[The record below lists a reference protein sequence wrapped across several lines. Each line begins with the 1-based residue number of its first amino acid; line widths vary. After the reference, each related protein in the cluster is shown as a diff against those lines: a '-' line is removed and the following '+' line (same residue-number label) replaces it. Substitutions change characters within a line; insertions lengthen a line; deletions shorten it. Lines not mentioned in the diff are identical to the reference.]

1 MKAPEMNRIDTDKF
15 RLRHFVEKLVQEGEC
30 VVHDE
35 PIDLIDVAS
44 VLDCN
49 PSAVWFR
56 AAGPEQA
63 ELVGNVMGTRR
74 RLAAALDT
82 DEGGFPAALRERLR
96 QPVAPI
102 ELPSSEAPVHE
113 VVLTGND
120 ADLTTLPVHLQHGLD
135 GAPYISA
142 SIDFA
147 HDASSGFTNIGC
159 RRLMLRGPRAA
170 GIDLNAPSDLR
181 ALYQGAV
188 ARGER
193 LPVAFTVGSHPADF
207 LAAVASTP
215 PIDELEVI
223 GAVRAAPLPV
233 VKCVTNGI
241 KVPADAELVLE
252 GYIDERGLV
261 EPEGPYG
268 EYIGYYG
275 LLKSNPVFH
284 LTAVTRR
291 KDALFQTVSIGG
303 ARLGYTDTA
312 QLGAAKT
319 EAAIWNVLQQAIRE
333 PLAVCCTASSGGMY
347 NVRVSLR
354 QRNPGEARNAIAA
367 VFCSSGD
374 VKHVFVVDDDVDVF
388 SDEQIDWALATR
400 FQADRD
406 IVVASGF
413 RCVPLDPSLQ
423 GSRTGAKAGFDCTK
437 PFGKGDSAEFTV
449 PHPPKLS
456 AAPAP
461 AALTGNG
468 RRSIEDALAQGP
480 ATYLELMA
488 AVGTRDGRELLRD
501 FDKLY
506 AQGRLQRLKDGR
518 YTLNGGGPA

>member
-1 MKAPEMNRIDTDKF
+1 
-15 RLRHFVEKLVQEGEC
+15 
-30 VVHDE
+30 VHDE

-49 PSAVWFR
+49 PNAVWFR
-56 AAGPEQA
+56 AVGPEQA
-63 ELVGNVMGTRR
+63 ELVGNVMGARR
-74 RLAAALDT
+74 RLAEALDT
-82 DEGGFPAALRERLR
+82 DEAGFPGVLRERLKH
-96 QPVAPI
+96 PHKPI
-102 ELPSSEAPVHE
+102 EVASSDAPVHE
-113 VVLTGND
+113 VVLTGED
-120 ADLTTLPVHLQHGLD
+120 ADLTALPVHLQHGLD

-142 SIDFA
+142 SIDYA
-147 HDASSGFTNIGC
+147 RDPKSGLTNIGC
-159 RRLMLRGPRAA
+159 RRLMLRGQRAA

-181 ALYQGAV
+181 ALYQACV
-188 ARGER
+188 AKGER
-193 LPVAFTVGSHPADF
+193 LPVAFAVGSHPADF

-215 PIDELEVI
+215 PMDELEVI
-223 GAVRAAPLPV
+223 GAVRGAPLPV
-233 VKCVTNGI
+233 VKCVTNDV

-275 LLKSNPVFH
+275 LLKNNPVFH
-284 LTAVTRR
+284 LTAITRR
-291 KDALFQTVSIGG
+291 KDALFQSVLIGG

-333 PLAVCCTASSGGMY
+333 PVAVCCTASSGGMY

-374 VKHVFVVDDDVDVF
+374 VKHVFVVDDDIDVF

-406 IVVASGF
+406 FVVASGF

-423 GSRTGAKAGFDCTK
+423 GSRTGAKGGFDCTK
-437 PFGKGDSAEFTV
+437 PFGQGDSVEFTV
-449 PHPPKLS
+449 PHAPKLPS
-456 AAPAP
+456 QRPQQSIE
-461 AALTGNG
+461 AALT
-468 RRSIEDALAQGP
+468 QGP
-480 ATYLELMA
+480 CTFLELMA
-488 AVGTRDGRELLRD
+488 ALGTRDGREVLRD

-506 AQGRLQRLKDGR
+506 AQGRLTRLKDGR
-518 YTLNGGGPA
+518 YTLNSRA